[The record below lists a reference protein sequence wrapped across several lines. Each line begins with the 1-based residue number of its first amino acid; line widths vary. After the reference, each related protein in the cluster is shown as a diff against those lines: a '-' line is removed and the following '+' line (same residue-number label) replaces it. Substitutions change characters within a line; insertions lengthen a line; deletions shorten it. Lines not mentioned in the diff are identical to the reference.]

1 MDLECKMCVTLYL
14 RFYRTFT
21 RNMVN
26 VSDRYIKSKIRLNI
40 GFEIEVGDE
49 YVLKYIKNLD

>member
-1 MDLECKMCVTLYL
+1 MDLECKMCVMLYL

-26 VSDRYIKSKIRLNI
+26 VSDRYIKSKIKLNT
-40 GFEIEVGDE
+40 GFEIEVG
-49 YVLKYIKNLD
+49 